1 MVPKERRHSVEFK
14 PLPCYKGHGEGK
26 TYSHFA
32 PLFHESDDSGLYT
45 VAGVMLFVRFLIDV
59 SRQTVQNEFQVFPAT
74 LVSIGVDEIER
85 RAAEGPLGDE
95 DSRILGVIGR
105 RLSKITRQADKAG
118 RYGRHFTVLLTRTM
132 AFQVR
137 DFYAPRTTE
146 YLQEVAA
153 SEGLE
158 TTFSFGVASLT
169 EHAILDTDDMFRKSV
184 RALEEAKEQGPG
196 SVVIYDFRTMPLET
210 D

>member
-1 MVPKERRHSVEFK
+1 MPKERRHSVEFK
-14 PLPCYKGHGEGK
+14 PLPCYEGHGSGE

-32 PLFHESDDSGLYT
+32 SLFHESDDSGLYT
-45 VAGVMLFVRFLIDV
+45 IAGVMLFVRFLIDV
-59 SRQTVQNEFQVFPAT
+59 TRQTFHNEFQVFPAT
-74 LVSIGVDEIER
+74 LVSIAVDEIER
-85 RAAEGPLGDE
+85 RAAEGPLGEE
-95 DSRILGVIGR
+95 DSRILAAIGGK
-105 RLSKITRQADKAG
+105 LGKITRQADKAG
-118 RYGRHFTVLLTRTM
+118 RYGRHFMVLLTRTM
-132 AFQVR
+132 ALQVR

-169 EHAILDTDDMFRKSV
+169 EHAIRDTDDMFRKSV
-184 RALEEAKEQGPG
+184 KALEEAKKEGPG
-196 SVVIYDFRTMPLET
+196 SLVIYDFRTMPLET